1 MNRMKT
7 LLHRP
12 NLWPLLAANV
22 VLSGCPTYRNA
33 PPQITSTVPLLAAL
47 EPGKTTRQK
56 LELSW
61 GAPAST
67 LQEGRIAFYR
77 PEGSGHPRQR
87 HDGRR
92 RRVVC
97 ARLKSASIG
106 HNVVSLGNL
115 AFYGCTSLTN
125 ITIPN
130 SVTNIGGSAFARCTS
145 LNTVTIGSGV
155 TIITGLAF
163 AYCTNLTSV
172 TLGNS
177 AASIGE
183 SAFASCLN
191 LTTPTNPDSV
201 TNIGG

>member
-92 RRVVC
+92 RRVCCLCQVEE
-97 ARLKSASIG
+97 RFHRPQRGQPGKPGVLRM
-106 HNVVSLGNL
+106 HQ
-115 AFYGCTSLTN
+115 
-125 ITIPN
+125 
-130 SVTNIGGSAFARCTS
+130 
-145 LNTVTIGSGV
+145 LNQHH
-155 TIITGLAF
+155 
-163 AYCTNLTSV
+163 
-172 TLGNS
+172 
-177 AASIGE
+177 
-183 SAFASCLN
+183 
-191 LTTPTNPDSV
+191 DSQ
-201 TNIGG
+201 